1 MILEDNPYGDLRFAG
16 APVPAIKSFDEDGIV
31 MYAGTFSKV
40 ISPGM
45 RVGYAIGPKPVL
57 QKMIVCKQGE
67 DVHTNILSQMICHA
81 FMTQYDYDAHLAGLR
96 IVPEKIRADG
106 GRDAEKSRAGDY
118 LDAGRGRAVCLVRCR
133 RASICFRIARRPS
146 EKGLRGTRQRFPDKM
161 KATRAMLS
169 GSTSLPRRTNSLSAG
184 LKLWA
189 APSAI

>member
-81 FMTQYDYDAHLAGLR
+81 FMTEYDYDAHLAGLANCTG
-96 IVPEKIRADG
+96 KN
-106 GRDAEKSRAGDY
+106 
-118 LDAGRGRAVCLVRCR
+118 
-133 RASICFRIARRPS
+133 
-146 EKGLRGTRQRFPDKM
+146 TR
-161 KATRAMLS
+161 
-169 GSTSLPRRTNSLSAG
+169 
-184 LKLWA
+184 
-189 APSAI
+189 